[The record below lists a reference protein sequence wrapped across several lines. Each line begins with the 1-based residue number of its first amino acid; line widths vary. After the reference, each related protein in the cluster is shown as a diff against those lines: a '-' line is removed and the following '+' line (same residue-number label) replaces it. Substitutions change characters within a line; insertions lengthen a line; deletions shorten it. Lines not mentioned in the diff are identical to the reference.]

1 MQVYNILWKVAEYQE
16 NKLTLF
22 ERTVFDIVYYAYYWH
37 LINYHKV
44 SIESARKVL
53 RRVMVGMPNSEIEAN
68 VELLTLL
75 IEFENKSKL
84 FPNIS
89 RQLLFEFVDLEMAS
103 TKSDSDNVEPVND
116 DDDFNETF
124 EIVYDK
130 HGR

>member
-22 ERTVFDIVYYAYYWH
+22 ERAVFDIVYYAYYWH

-53 RRVMVGMPNSEIEAN
+53 RRVMVGMPNGEIEAN

-89 RQLLFEFVDLEMAS
+89 RQLAIGVRGS
-103 TKSDSDNVEPVND
+103 RNGI
-116 DDDFNETF
+116 NE
-124 EIVYDK
+124 E
-130 HGR
+130 